1 MGEQNYKSAG
11 EQKFP
16 GDDLDRALDAALAKY
31 SAVEPRVGLEERVLA
46 NLRAEQAKP
55 SVRSWWFR
63 GAAAAL
69 AAVVIVTAVA
79 LVRKSG
85 RPSHPA
91 IAGHP
96 SITTPAP
103 ERPAVQTA
111 SDATENTVRPQH
123 GARIPR
129 TGAHHSQ
136 STIVAAAPK
145 LDHFPSLLPL
155 GVEEMALARYVQS
168 FPSEARLIAQAQEE
182 FELET
187 QKLMNDAGSQ
197 IRTSD
202 SIQEER

>member
-11 EQKFP
+11 KQKS
-16 GDDLDRALDAALAKY
+16 DDLDRALDAALAKY
-31 SAVEPRVGLEERVLA
+31 SAVEPRVGLEERILA

-55 SVRSWWFR
+55 PARSWWFR

-69 AAVVIVTAVA
+69 AAVVIVTATA
-79 LVRKSG
+79 LLWKSG

-91 IAGHP
+91 VAGHP

-103 ERPAVQTA
+103 ERRVQTA
-111 SDATENTVRPQH
+111 SNPTENMVRPQH

-129 TGAHHSQ
+129 AGAHHSQ
-136 STIVAAAPK
+136 SVSAAAAPK
-145 LDHFPSLLPL
+145 LDHFPSRLPL

-168 FPSEARLIAQAQEE
+168 FPSDARLIAQAQEE

-187 QKLMNDAGSQ
+187 QKLMNDAGAQ